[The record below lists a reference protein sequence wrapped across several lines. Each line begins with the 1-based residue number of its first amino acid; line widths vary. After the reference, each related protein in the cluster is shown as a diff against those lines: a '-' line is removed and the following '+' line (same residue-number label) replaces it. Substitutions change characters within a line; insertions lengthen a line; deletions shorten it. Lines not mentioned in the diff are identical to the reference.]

1 MAIIGKSLLFTGLTA
16 SLFAGLPVEAS
27 AVTMQAV
34 YEGTVSGSYDETG
47 LFGQGAGSSV
57 LDGLAYTLTYIFDP
71 DTVGAIRTSDS
82 SLDEVVGGSAFGVPT
97 PMLAATLTIGGHNE
111 SSAGSFVGRA
121 ENYSD
126 GGEASTLHRAWDSET
141 AGSKTTER
149 RVDSFVFDDDFGVAS
164 LDLNSQFSITNVTGD
179 SGSFVFYQFDSGTG
193 LYDFYVQGF
202 LTASSVSVS
211 RVSAVPVPAALPLL
225 LTGLGGLI
233 ALSRRRKRMTA

>member
-16 SLFAGLPVEAS
+16 SLFAGLSVEAS

-34 YEGTVSGSYDETG
+34 YKGTVSSSYDETG
-47 LFGQGAGSSV
+47 LFGQGAGSGV

-82 SLDEVVGGSAFGVPT
+82 SLDEVVGGSVYSVPT
-97 PMLAATLTIGGHNE
+97 PMLTATLTIGGHNE

-126 GGEASTLHRAWDSET
+126 GAQAYTLHEALDSEI
-141 AGSKTTER
+141 AGSKTT
-149 RVDSFVFDDDFGVAS
+149 DSYMFNYAFDGDIGVP
-164 LDLNSQFSITNVTGD
+164 LDLNSPFSITNATTIYG
-179 SGSFVFYQFDSGTG
+179 FFQFYQFDSGTG
-193 LYDFYVQGF
+193 LYDFYVRGNSA
-202 LTASSVSVS
+202 ASSVSVS

-225 LTGLGGLI
+225 LSGLGGLI
-233 ALSRRRKRMTA
+233 ALSRRRKRVTA